1 MQGEKSKLAGK
12 LYLLKPSK
20 RSHNGRKFIEQNQ
33 ASWII
38 EFLLKQ
44 ISSDVDD
51 ETGEREGR
59 KVDDNDIIRSFR
71 YRFKLIDHSRLIT
84 EAAALRSRALLP
96 KNALLMTQRERLK
109 GLMARTVLEL

>member
-1 MQGEKSKLAGK
+1 VVEAVAVQGEKGKLAGK

-51 ETGEREGR
+51 ETGGERERG
-59 KVDDNDIIRSFR
+59 
-71 YRFKLIDHSRLIT
+71 
-84 EAAALRSRALLP
+84 
-96 KNALLMTQRERLK
+96 ER
-109 GLMARTVLEL
+109 